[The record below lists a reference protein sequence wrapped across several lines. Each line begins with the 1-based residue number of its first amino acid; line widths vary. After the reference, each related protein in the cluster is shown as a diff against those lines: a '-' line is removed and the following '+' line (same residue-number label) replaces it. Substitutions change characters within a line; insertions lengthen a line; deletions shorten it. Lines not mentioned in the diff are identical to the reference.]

1 MTTTRKSSSNNNI
14 QVSKLSLTWQNR
26 REKKKIVHRF
36 LLPSYYRRRDIC
48 ISGWKEK
55 YVCKRLVL

>member
-1 MTTTRKSSSNNNI
+1 MTTTRKGSSNNNI

-26 REKKKIVHRF
+26 REKKKIMHRF
-36 LLPSYYRRRDIC
+36 LLLSYYGRRDNC
-48 ISGWKEK
+48 ISRWIEK